1 MPVPST
7 NAYRQIL
14 ARKFPEPFI
23 ALLAFVLGVWLWDHY
38 FGKTEGYP
46 PGTDQIAMVKLD
58 RDFRLAESMAGD
70 PGWLKWAVGVETPE
84 LVRRAG
90 LNNFDLLQKE
100 NALSERGWEALLVA
114 FAEMN
119 DRPLLNTLRQESG
132 TMSGLDLPKSYDV
145 LVERLASGQGTWWD
159 RSMVRA
165 YQQERPTGPEF
176 TAALKVFD
184 EGTAVL
190 RKRAIV
196 ARSVVW
202 SVVLLGSLLI
212 PMALKRLISKAEPEK
227 VCYSNRWTAPLGLV
241 VFLVAVLAWIGFEM
255 TLRAGLLAV
264 AAIPPWLG
272 IALDSA
278 LRLLPAMIAIGLLFR
293 RPSHAVRVLGL
304 VKKPSWV
311 LVFGMFSLLSW
322 LSQGTTLLLSG
333 TSPSDPTGGLS
344 GGEAGLEGLA
354 FAVISACLMAPIS
367 EEIVYRGVLFR
378 SLRNRFGVLAAA
390 LLSSGAFA
398 LVHFYNIT
406 GLVGVALFGFVCALV
421 YSKTRALSSVI
432 ALHCLYNL
440 AVKLPEWLVYHA
452 PLQ

>member
-38 FGKTEGYP
+38 FGKNEGYP

-70 PGWLKWAVGVETPE
+70 PAWLRNAVGVETPQA
-84 LVRRAG
+84 VRLTGIVSLKMLHEEKSLGDRASEAMVVAIAEDRG
-90 LNNFDLLQKE
+90 L
-100 NALSERGWEALLVA
+100 
-114 FAEMN
+114 
-119 DRPLLNTLRQESG
+119 PLLDTLRQVSG
-132 TMSGLDLPKSYDV
+132 GEDGLDLPIPYEV
-145 LVERLASGQGTWWD
+145 LVERLATGQGTWWD
-159 RSMVRA
+159 RSMLRA

-176 TAALKVFD
+176 AAALKVYD
-184 EGTAVL
+184 DGTAVL

-202 SVVLLGSLLI
+202 SVVLLGSLMI
-212 PMALKRLISKAEPEK
+212 PLALKRLIAKGEPSE

-304 VKKPSWV
+304 VRRPSWV

-322 LSQGTTLLLSG
+322 LSQGTTLLFG
-333 TSPSDPTGGLS
+333 GMSPPDPAGGLS
-344 GGEAGLEGLA
+344 SGEAGFEGLA
-354 FAVISACLMAPIS
+354 FAVISACLMAPIA

-378 SLRNRFGVLAAA
+378 SLSNRFGVLAAA
-390 LLSSGAFA
+390 VLSSGAFA